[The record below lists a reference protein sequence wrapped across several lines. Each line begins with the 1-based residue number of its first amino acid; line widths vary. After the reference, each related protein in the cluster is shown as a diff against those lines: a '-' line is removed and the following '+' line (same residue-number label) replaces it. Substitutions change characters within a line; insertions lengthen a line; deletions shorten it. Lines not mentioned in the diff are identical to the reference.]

1 MLLVEPNS
9 SAGGKAIQSCKPRV
23 RPALSSP
30 PLCHMPRPALHP
42 FDAPGLQCVPGI
54 VRVDIVDRSFHNV
67 GQGGDTG
74 VGMQGTVEG
83 RAPSWSKRSR
93 KTNGFR
99 ISPKSDGLIK
109 RVMGPFVRPR
119 VRCMIARA
127 SRRGVDLDWT
137 SVIEVP
143 LKIA

>member
-1 MLLVEPNS
+1 MLIVEPNS

-30 PLCHMPRPALHP
+30 PPCHMPSPALHP
-42 FDAPGLQCVPGI
+42 FDAPGLQCAPRI

-83 RAPSWSKRSR
+83 RALMVEKVEKKRMVSESHPSRTGSS
-93 KTNGFR
+93 N
-99 ISPKSDGLIK
+99 
-109 RVMGPFVRPR
+109 V
-119 VRCMIARA
+119 
-127 SRRGVDLDWT
+127 
-137 SVIEVP
+137 
-143 LKIA
+143 

>member
-1 MLLVEPNS
+1 MLIVESNS
-9 SAGGKAIQSCKPRV
+9 SAGGKAIQSWKPRV

-30 PLCHMPRPALHP
+30 PPCHMPRPALHP
-42 FDAPGLQCVPGI
+42 FDAPGLQCAPGI

-74 VGMQGTVEG
+74 VGMQGIVEG
-83 RAPSWSKRSR
+83 RALMVEKVE
-93 KTNGFR
+93 KNGFR

-137 SVIEVP
+137 TVIEVP
-143 LKIA
+143 PKIA